1 MDYLDGLVS
10 PHAGASESVSFPTSR
25 RDAYSLV
32 VPLRPPTLTYWVIC
46 DVDMHLQIL
55 IRNVKVMRGN

>member
-1 MDYLDGLVS
+1 MPVPLS
-10 PHAGASESVSFPTSR
+10 PFPFQSSR

-32 VPLRPPTLTYWVIC
+32 GPLRPPTLTDWVIC